1 MKICQIGTGNEFIS
15 QKSKI
20 AVELVIFNLSKSL
33 AELGNEVYII
43 DLYNKENQKINNLS
57 YRFVNLP
64 SFLEKKTS
72 QGTLKHFIKKAWF
85 SIKLLPLLLTLNK
98 EKNLD
103 AIHIQNQFP
112 GFFILFLLKPF
123 IKTKIVYTSH
133 TPFWILPKKLFTN
146 SLILKTLLERICI
159 KLAGEV
165 ICVSEAQKKGILEKI
180 NVKKEKIK
188 VIKNGVD
195 LKKFHPS
202 AAKKKNKIIILSVAR
217 ICRTKNQFF
226 SLKAI
231 SHIIKN
237 NENIKFVLI
246 GQAEEQI
253 YLDKIKEFIKNQE
266 LQDNVEIIGA
276 VDNNIIPDY
285 YRNSDI
291 FLSSSTAEGLPL
303 TVLEAMASGCCIVLS
318 DIPPHKE
325 ISKNNEIIFF
335 KSQDIQDLIKKLNL
349 IIKDKELLS
358 SLKKKAFQTAQKF
371 YSWEQVAK
379 SNIEVYR
386 SL

>member
-1 MKICQIGTGNEFIS
+1 MKICQIGTGNEYIS

-43 DLYNKENQKINNLS
+43 DLYNKENQKLKNIE
-57 YRFVNLP
+57 YKFINLP
-64 SFLEKKTS
+64 PFLEKKTS
-72 QGTLKHFIKKAWF
+72 QGTFKHFIKKTWF

-103 AIHIQNQFP
+103 VIHVQNQFP
-112 GFFILFLLKPF
+112 GFFILFFLKPF
-123 IKTKIVYTSH
+123 IRTNIIYTSH

-146 SLILKTLLERICI
+146 FLLFKTLLERICI

-180 NVKKEKIK
+180 NVKKEKLK

-195 LKKFHPS
+195 LRKFHPS
-202 AAKKKNKIIILSVAR
+202 AEKKKNKIIILSVAR
-217 ICRTKNQFF
+217 ICRTKNQLF

-231 SHIIKN
+231 KYVVKN
-237 NENIKFVLI
+237 NKNIKFILI
-246 GQAEEQI
+246 GQAEEPI
-253 YLDKIKEFIKNQE
+253 YLNKIKEFIKNE
-266 LQDNVEIIGA
+266 NLQNNVEVVGA

-285 YRNSDI
+285 YRASDI

-303 TVLEAMASGCCIVLS
+303 TVLEAMASGCCILLS

-325 ISKNNEIIFF
+325 ISKNDEIIFF
-335 KSQDIQDLIKKLNL
+335 KSNDIQDLIKKLSL
-349 IIKDKELLS
+349 IIKNKELLN

-379 SNIEVYR
+379 NNIEVYR